1 MIIAIDFDGT
11 CVTHN
16 YPGIGENIGA
26 EYVLK
31 ALTEE
36 GHILVLNTMRSG
48 KKLKDAENWF
58 KEHKIPLYG
67 INKTY
72 GQENWTSSPKVYAN
86 LYIDDSALGCPL
98 NSNRQFV
105 DWIAISEFLVNNGI
119 LSSDKFEKIKPS
131 ILEEIKIANKTKWQT
146 ISN

>member
-11 CVTHN
+11 CVTHM
-16 YPGIGENIGA
+16 YPEVGENIGA

-36 GHILVLNTMRSG
+36 GHILVLNTMRSR
-48 KKLKDAENWF
+48 KELKDAENWF

-67 INKTY
+67 VNTTP
-72 GQENWTSSPKVYAN
+72 GQENWTTSPKVYAN

-98 NSNRQFV
+98 KSRHKFV
-105 DWIAISEFLVNNGI
+105 DWIAVSEFLVNNGI
-119 LSSDKFEKIKPS
+119 LSSDRFEKIKPF
-131 ILEEIKIANKTKWQT
+131 IIEEIK
-146 ISN
+146 

>member
-58 KEHKIPLYG
+58 KEHNIPLYG
-67 INKTY
+67 VNKTY

-98 NSNRQFV
+98 TSNYSFV
-105 DWIAISEFLVNNGI
+105 DWIAAAEMLVKYGI

-131 ILEEIKIANKTKWQT
+131 IIEAIK
-146 ISN
+146 

>member
-11 CVTHN
+11 CVTHM
-16 YPGIGENIGA
+16 YPEVGENIGA

-31 ALTEE
+31 ALIEE
-36 GHILVLNTMRSG
+36 GHILVLNTMRSREE
-48 KKLKDAENWF
+48 LKDAENWF

-67 INKTY
+67 VNTTP
-72 GQENWTSSPKVYAN
+72 GQENWTTSPKVYAN

-98 NSNRQFV
+98 NSSYSFV
-105 DWIAISEFLVNNGI
+105 DWITVAEILVNYGI

-131 ILEEIKIANKTKWQT
+131 IIEAIK
-146 ISN
+146 

>member
-11 CVTHN
+11 CVTPN

-58 KEHKIPLYG
+58 KEHKIPLHG

-98 NSNRQFV
+98 NSRGSFV
-105 DWIAISEFLVNNGI
+105 DWIAVSEFLVNNGI
-119 LSSDKFEKIKPS
+119 LSSDRFEKIKS
-131 ILEEIKIANKTKWQT
+131 SVIEATK
-146 ISN
+146 ISNKW

>member
-48 KKLKDAENWF
+48 EELKDAENWF

-67 INKTY
+67 VNTTP
-72 GQENWTSSPKVYAN
+72 GQENWTTSPKVYAH

-98 NSNRQFV
+98 NSNRTFV
-105 DWIAISEFLVNNGI
+105 DWIAVSEFLVNNGI
-119 LSSDKFEKIKPS
+119 LSSDRFEKIKPS
-131 ILEEIKIANKTKWQT
+131 IIEAIKTVDKW
-146 ISN
+146 

>member
-11 CVTHN
+11 CVTHM
-16 YPGIGENIGA
+16 YPEVGENIGA

-48 KKLKDAENWF
+48 KELKDAENWF
-58 KEHKIPLYG
+58 KKYNIPLYG
-67 INKTY
+67 VNKTP
-72 GQENWTSSPKVYAN
+72 GQENWTSSPKVYAK

-98 NSNRQFV
+98 NSHYTFV
-105 DWIAISEFLVNNGI
+105 DWATVAEMLVNYGI
-119 LSSDKFEKIKPS
+119 LSSDKFEKIIPS
-131 ILEEIKIANKTKWQT
+131 IIEATK
-146 ISN
+146 

>member
-11 CVTHN
+11 CVTHM
-16 YPGIGENIGA
+16 YPEVGENIGA

-48 KKLKDAENWF
+48 KELKDAENWF
-58 KEHKIPLYG
+58 KEHNIPLYG
-67 INKTY
+67 VNKTP
-72 GQENWTSSPKVYAN
+72 GQENWTSSPKVYAK

-98 NSNRQFV
+98 KSRNKFV
-105 DWIAISEFLVNNGI
+105 DWIAVSEFLVNNGI
-119 LSSDKFEKIKPS
+119 LSSDRFEKIKPF
-131 ILEEIKIANKTKWQT
+131 IIDAIK
-146 ISN
+146 